1 MMNFYFF
8 VLKSDKFWSLH
19 AFSKKQK
26 LKGKFSGNVRQNI
39 CRLIHVLAQF
49 FLTKS
54 EVELD
59 HYHQEVNMCSA
70 SRAAEEF
77 GT

>member
-8 VLKSDKFWSLH
+8 LLKSDEFWNLH

-26 LKGKFSGNVRQNI
+26 LKGKFSDNVRQNI
-39 CRLIHVLAQF
+39 CRLIYVLVHCLF
-49 FLTKS
+49 TKN

-59 HYHQEVNMCSA
+59 HYHQDVNMRSA
-70 SRAAEEF
+70 SRVAEEF
-77 GT
+77 KT